1 MEGFHLNLEQIYL
14 QDINRINEFFDKEH
28 EKIATISYL
37 GPNGLTRG
45 NIFNIR

>member
-1 MEGFHLNLEQIYL
+1 MEEYHLNLEQIYL
-14 QDINRINEFFDKEH
+14 QDINRINELFNKDNER
-28 EKIATISYL
+28 IATISYF